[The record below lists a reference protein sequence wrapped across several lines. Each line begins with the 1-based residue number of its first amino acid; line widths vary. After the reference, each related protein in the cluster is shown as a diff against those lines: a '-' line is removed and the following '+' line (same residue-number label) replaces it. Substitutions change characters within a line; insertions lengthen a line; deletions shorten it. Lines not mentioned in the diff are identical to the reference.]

1 MAVLF
6 KYIFMRFFNK
16 FKKLKFIPIVLLF
29 IFIVLVGALLL
40 RILII
45 KEDKKAI
52 ISNEESLVLA
62 EASRQ
67 INNDEGFKKARLI
80 DGVFMPEDSKEF
92 YPKAVTIENN
102 VDARPQSGLS
112 KANLVIEAPVEG
124 GITRFLAVFADN
136 ETVSEIGPVRSA
148 RPYFLDWA
156 RELNAVYAHVGG
168 SPEAI
173 NIIKSDKG
181 LIDLDQYF
189 LSQYYWRSSK
199 RPRPHNVY
207 TSTELLNEAV
217 DYFLLKESDFEVWNY
232 KDDLSLTERPEQT
245 DNILIDFSTYANR
258 VEWKYIRES
267 NDYLRYAAGEK
278 HLEKDGGE
286 IRAKNIIIQKTSVV
300 SLDIED
306 RKKIK
311 TIGDGEAIIFLDGRI
326 IEGVWKKEAVE
337 KRTRFYDKED
347 NEVEFNRGTTWI
359 EVVGKSVILEY

>member
-1 MAVLF
+1 MFV
-6 KYIFMRFFNK
+6 
-16 FKKLKFIPIVLLF
+16 
-29 IFIVLVGALLL
+29 FIVLVG
-40 RILII
+40 
-45 KEDKKAI
+45 
-52 ISNEESLVLA
+52 VLA
-62 EASRQ
+62 LQ
-67 INNDEGFKKARLI
+67 ILVIGKDNVAVNLKDGPAVPENNREQIGDEEGFKKARAI
-80 DGVFMPEDSKEF
+80 DGVFVSEDSREF

-102 VDARPQSGLS
+102 VDARPQSGLN

-168 SPEAI
+168 SPEALRL
-173 NIIKSDKG
+173 IKNNKA
-181 LIDLDQYF
+181 IVDLDQYF
-189 LSQYYWRSSK
+189 MSQYYWRSSK

-207 TSTELLNEAV
+207 TSTELLDEAA
-217 DYFLLKESDFEVWNY
+217 DYFSLNEPDFEAWNY
-232 KDDLSLTERPEQT
+232 KDDLSLDERPEQAA
-245 DNILIDFSTYANR
+245 DILIDFSTYTNR
-258 VEWKYIRES
+258 AEWKYDREV
-267 NDYLRYAAGEK
+267 NDYLRYTAGER
-278 HLEKDGGE
+278 HLVKDGEE

-311 TIGDGEAIIFLDGRI
+311 TIGEGEAIIFLDGRI

-347 NEVEFNRGTTWI
+347 NEIEFNRGATWI